1 MPGEKFQRKRIIWY
15 SINMEENLNLQR
27 NLKAQQTAEKSVNDF
42 LDRYHFT
49 RTFPLNFV
57 TLADKIGGFRIYYL
71 SDKNDFFNKAVGAF
85 SPIAKRFAIHP
96 RFNID
101 RWHFLMGRYILA
113 KLFAHYAL
121 RNIELGKIWVEMDN
135 SYRPKE
141 DLACNEET
149 ANFAFEL
156 LMPAVEFKHQWK
168 LLGKDVKKIA
178 QYFEVPEFKV
188 TERILFLGLNNDQ
201 QN

>member
-1 MPGEKFQRKRIIWY
+1 M
-15 SINMEENLNLQR
+15 NMEENLNLQR
-27 NLKAQQTAEKSVNDF
+27 NLRAQQAAEKAVNDF
-42 LDRYHFT
+42 LDKYHVV

-57 TLADKIGGFRIYYL
+57 NLADKIGGFTIYYL
-71 SDKNDFFNKAVGAF
+71 SEKNDFFNKAVGAF

-96 RFNID
+96 RFNSD

-121 RNIELGKIWVEMDN
+121 WNVELGKIWIEMDN
-135 SYRPKE
+135 LYRSKE
-141 DLACNEET
+141 DLAYNEEA

-156 LMPAVEFKHQWK
+156 LMPASEFRHQWE

-178 QYFEVPEFKV
+178 QYFEVPDFKV

-201 QN
+201 KS